1 MRIQS
6 VEPESV
12 KPRLEKTKTLFSY
25 GACIANRNGPCFGSS
40 ANIKCCDIILA
51 ENIKPSIGRN
61 LIVYDEAI

>member
-40 ANIKCCDIILA
+40 ENIKCCDIILV
-51 ENIKPSIGRN
+51 EDIEPGIGCN
-61 LIVYDEAI
+61 LIMYDEAI